1 MTNGATVLEL
11 TTAYASFGNG
21 GNYYEP
27 YCYYKI
33 LDSQGNTLIEKEPEK
48 TKSTALSENHIA
60 GINQTIAKNIVTY
73 RTENGA
79 FTDRKQ
85 LKKVAKLGPK
95 AFEQCAGFL
104 RVSGAKNPLD
114 NTAVHPESYGAAE
127 QILQECGFRLADIA
141 GQDRSEIGAI
151 AKQHGISAIAK
162 KAGVGEPTVRDI
174 LKELDHHS
182 RMEQQKLS

>member
-1 MTNGATVLEL
+1 MPKAEL
-11 TTAYASFGNG
+11 SAALDGVVEDCVNHVGVDLNTASFS
-21 GNYYEP
+21 
-27 YCYYKI
+27 
-33 LDSQGNTLIEKEPEK
+33 L
-48 TKSTALSENHIA
+48 LSHIA

-127 QILQECGFRLADIA
+127 QILQECGFQLADIA
-141 GQDRSEIGAI
+141 G
-151 AKQHGISAIAK
+151 
-162 KAGVGEPTVRDI
+162 
-174 LKELDHHS
+174 
-182 RMEQQKLS
+182 